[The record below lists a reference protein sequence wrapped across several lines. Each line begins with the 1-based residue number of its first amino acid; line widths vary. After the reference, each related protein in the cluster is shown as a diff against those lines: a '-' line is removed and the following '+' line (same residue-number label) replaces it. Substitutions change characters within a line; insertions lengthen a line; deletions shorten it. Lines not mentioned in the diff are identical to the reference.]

1 VEGAGGMMP
10 TAGNVMLQIGRRDK
24 RKQCFFEKKHQKTFL
39 MLSRVASGI
48 ARHNSLPHP
57 GHNHESAMS

>member
-24 RKQCFFEKKHQKTFL
+24 RKQCFFEKKHQYSDSLRIRFPL
-39 MLSRVASGI
+39 A
-48 ARHNSLPHP
+48 ARRDID
-57 GHNHESAMS
+57 SAWSHAQG